1 MNVYVIHCRLCPGVG
16 NFNLAFLGGE
26 FDPGMLS
33 LSSGINVF

>member
-1 MNVYVIHCRLCPGVG
+1 MFMSSIVVYAQEWGILT
-16 NFNLAFLGGE
+16 LLFLGRE